1 MINYNL
7 SKIKAIIFDID
18 GVLSAETIVLAASGE
33 PLRTVN
39 IKDGYAIQL
48 AIKKDLRIAILT
60 GGRTEAVRM
69 RYAGL
74 GVTDIYMGCAVKI
87 NTYEAFK
94 EKYHLEDEEIL
105 YVGDDIPD
113 FEVMKK
119 VGCACCPADAC
130 PDIKQISCYVSDRKG
145 GCGVGRDIIEQVMR
159 AQGKWLAGSEAFG
172 W

>member
-7 SKIKAIIFDID
+7 SKIKAIIFDVD

-94 EKYHLEDEEIL
+94 EKYHLKDEEIL

>member
-7 SKIKAIIFDID
+7 SKIKAIIFDVD

>member
-7 SKIKAIIFDID
+7 SKIKAVIFDVD
-18 GVLSAETIVLAASGE
+18 GVLSAETIVLAADGE

-48 AIKKDLRIAILT
+48 AVKKGLRVAILT
-60 GGRTEAVRM
+60 GGRTEAVRT
-69 RYAGL
+69 RYEGL

-87 NTYEAFK
+87 NTYEAFRQ
-94 EKYHLEDEEIL
+94 KYRLNDNEIL

-119 VGCACCPADAC
+119 AGCACCPADAC
-130 PDIKQISCYVSDRKG
+130 PDIKRICRYVSDRKG
-145 GCGVGRDIIEQVMR
+145 GHGVGRDIIEQVMR
-159 AQGKWLAGSEAFG
+159 GNG
-172 W
+172 

>member
-1 MINYNL
+1 M
-7 SKIKAIIFDID
+7 
-18 GVLSAETIVLAASGE
+18 
-33 PLRTVN
+33 
-39 IKDGYAIQL
+39 
-48 AIKKDLRIAILT
+48 RIAILT